1 MSIIKEGIIL
11 NEDKTLSFGNYE
23 VTEKIK
29 VKDFNVDGNI
39 YKIRTHNEVTRL
51 SKNGNLLLETVPCA
65 TIHNLRRK
73 EKEATFLAEGLGDTL
88 ITIELEPNTNYSLF
102 INDVNID
109 KIKTNL
115 SGKIN
120 FSTTLSKEAQQI
132 KVEKHI

>member
-1 MSIIKEGIIL
+1 MSVIQEGIIL

-23 VTEKIK
+23 ISEKLK

-51 SKNGNLLLETVPCA
+51 SKNGNLLLETVPGA
-65 TIHNLRRK
+65 TIHNLIIKDRC
-73 EKEATFLAEGLGDTL
+73 ASFCAEGAGDTL
-88 ITIELEPNTNYSLF
+88 ITIELEPNTTYSLF
-102 INDVNID
+102 INDINID

-120 FSTTLSKEAQQI
+120 FSTTLSKDTQKI
-132 KVEKHI
+132 KVEKYA

>member
-1 MSIIKEGIIL
+1 MSTIQEGIIL
-11 NEDKTLSFGNYE
+11 NSDKTLSFGNYE

-29 VKDFNVDGNI
+29 VTDFNVDGNI

-51 SKNGNLLLETVPCA
+51 SKNGNLLLETVPGA
-65 TIHNLRRK
+65 TIHNLFIKDK
-73 EKEATFLAEGLGDTL
+73 ETTFLAEGLGDTL
-88 ITIELEPNTNYSLF
+88 ITLELEPNTNYSLF

-120 FSTTLSKEAQQI
+120 FSTTLSKDPQQI

>member
-1 MSIIKEGIIL
+1 MSIIQEGIIL

-39 YKIRTHNEVTRL
+39 YKSRTHNEVTRL
-51 SKNGNLLLETVPCA
+51 SKNGNLLLETVPGA
-65 TIHNLRRK
+65 TIHNLNIK
-73 EKEATFLAEGLGDTL
+73 EKETTFLAEGLSDTL

-109 KIKTNL
+109 KIKTSL

-132 KVEKHI
+132 KIERHI

>member
-1 MSIIKEGIIL
+1 MSIIQEGIIL

-29 VKDFNVDGNI
+29 VKDVNVDGNI

-51 SKNGNLLLETVPCA
+51 SKNGNLLLETVPGA
-65 TIHNLRRK
+65 TIHNLNIK
-73 EKEATFLAEGLGDTL
+73 EKETTFLAEGLSDTL

-132 KVEKHI
+132 KIERHI

>member
-1 MSIIKEGIIL
+1 MSAIQEGITL

-29 VKDFNVDGNI
+29 ITDFNVDGNI

-51 SKNGNLLLETVPCA
+51 SKNGNLLLETVPGA
-65 TIHNLRRK
+65 TIHNFYVT
-73 EKEATFLAEGLGDTL
+73 EKEANFSIEGLGDTL
-88 ITIELEPNTNYSLF
+88 VTLELEPNTNYSLF

-120 FSTTLSKEAQQI
+120 FSTTLSKEMQSI
-132 KVEKHI
+132 KIEKN

>member
-1 MSIIKEGIIL
+1 MSAIQQGIIL

-23 VTEKIK
+23 VSEKIK

-51 SKNGNLLLETVPCA
+51 SKNGNLLLETVPGA
-65 TIHNLRRK
+65 TIHNLFIS
-73 EKEATFLAEGLGDTL
+73 EKESSFLAEGLGDTL
-88 ITIELEPNTNYSLF
+88 ITLELEPNTTYSLF

-120 FSTTLSKEAQQI
+120 FSTTLSKETQQI
-132 KVEKHI
+132 KIEKNI

>member
-1 MSIIKEGIIL
+1 MSIIQEGIIL

-51 SKNGNLLLETVPCA
+51 SKNGNLLLETDPGA
-65 TIHNLRRK
+65 TIHNLNIK
-73 EKEATFLAEGLGDTL
+73 EKETTFLAEGLSDTL

-109 KIKTNL
+109 KIKTSL

-132 KVEKHI
+132 KIERHI

>member
-51 SKNGNLLLETVPCA
+51 SKNGNLLLETVPGA
-65 TIHNLRRK
+65 TIHNLDIK

-120 FSTTLSKEAQQI
+120 FSTTLSKESQQI

>member
-1 MSIIKEGIIL
+1 MSIIQEGIIL

-29 VKDFNVDGNI
+29 VKDSNVDGNI

-51 SKNGNLLLETVPCA
+51 SKNGNLLLETVPGA
-65 TIHNLRRK
+65 TIHNLNLK
-73 EKEATFLAEGLGDTL
+73 EKETTFLAEGLSDTL

-109 KIKTNL
+109 KIKTSL

-132 KVEKHI
+132 KIERHI

>member
-1 MSIIKEGIIL
+1 MSAIKEGIIL

-29 VKDFNVDGNI
+29 VTDFNVDGNI
-39 YKIRTHNEVTRL
+39 YKIRTHTEVTRL
-51 SKNGNLLLETVPCA
+51 SKNGNLLLETVPGA
-65 TIHNLRRK
+65 TIHNLSIK
-73 EKEATFLAEGLGDTL
+73 EKEANFSIEGLGDTL
-88 ITIELEPNTNYSLF
+88 ITLELEPNTNYSLF

-120 FSTTLSKEAQQI
+120 FSTTLSKEPQEI
-132 KVEKHI
+132 KIEKHI

>member
-1 MSIIKEGIIL
+1 MSIIQEGIIL

-51 SKNGNLLLETVPCA
+51 SKNGNLLLETVPGA
-65 TIHNLRRK
+65 TIHNLNIK
-73 EKEATFLAEGLGDTL
+73 EKETTFLAEGLSDTL

-109 KIKTNL
+109 KIKTSL

-132 KVEKHI
+132 KIERHI

>member
-1 MSIIKEGIIL
+1 MSTIQEGIIL
-11 NEDKTLSFGNYE
+11 NDDKTLSFGNYE

-29 VKDFNVDGNI
+29 VTDFNVDGNI

-51 SKNGNLLLETVPCA
+51 SKNGNLLLETVPGA
-65 TIHNLRRK
+65 TIHNLYIN
-73 EKEATFLAEGLGDTL
+73 EKEATFSAEGLGDTL
-88 ITIELEPNTNYSLF
+88 ITLELEPNTNYSLF

-120 FSTTLSKEAQQI
+120 FSTTLSKEAQAI
-132 KVEKHI
+132 KVEKHN